1 MFRTANIHGP
11 PPQPSRSVCAP
22 PFARAAGNAILPS
35 WSWGRVLCRPLA
47 EQLLHGRGKLQVAC
61 GEGKRDGGLLAVA
74 AMQQGK
80 A

>member
-1 MFRTANIHGP
+1 
-11 PPQPSRSVCAP
+11 
-22 PFARAAGNAILPS
+22 
-35 WSWGRVLCRPLA
+35 VLCRPLA